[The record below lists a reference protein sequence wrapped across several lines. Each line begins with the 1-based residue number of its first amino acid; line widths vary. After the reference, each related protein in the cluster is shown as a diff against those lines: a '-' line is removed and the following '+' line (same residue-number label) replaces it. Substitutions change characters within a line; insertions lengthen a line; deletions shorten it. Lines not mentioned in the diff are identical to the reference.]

1 MTGEIRQNRNISSL
15 TTVSPAHHHHHHQQ
29 TAPGPS
35 NNNARGTTQ
44 VLPSAVARLMLQ
56 TLRARKAH
64 LVHTRQTQ
72 LIALHIA
79 HQNRGLRQHQRRRI
93 LPRQTHRLCLQGT
106 ISPSTA
112 ILSAHPPLGLT
123 LTAGA
128 TGNPGKQDPGYLG
141 EGDEKSW
148 KQRCCTSKVQE

>member
-1 MTGEIRQNRNISSL
+1 VTGEIRQNRNISSF
-15 TTVSPAHHHHHHQQ
+15 TTITSPPPPPPPTNSTRPLKQQ
-29 TAPGPS
+29 CPRDNT
-35 NNNARGTTQ
+35 GTVICCGQ
-44 VLPSAVARLMLQ
+44 LMPQ

-72 LIALHIA
+72 LIAVHIA

-112 ILSAHPPLGLT
+112 ILSALPPLGPT

-128 TGNPGKQDPGYLG
+128 TGNPGKQDQGYLG
-141 EGDEKSW
+141 KGDEKSW